1 MKTRILTLLVLI
13 AITVVSCQ
21 KDEKQILPQDV
32 SFGIDQVDQTGL
44 KADTILCPTDEQGNL
59 LSPTVAEIEVKDLGG
74 ALIGTFYPEI
84 FVLNNKLYTQAIK
97 LVPGSYKVTKFV
109 LWTKNPVDFPP
120 PDAKIVM
127 ATPNLGAA
135 FAEYINPLY
144 LLDYEFTVDAFA
156 KKEIKIEVLCFEPA
170 KYTEF
175 GFFWFQVDEIVIREK
190 CFFGDL
196 CVKNPDEYTG
206 SNYALQPSGLQIDM
220 PAIFKIHA
228 YKGSVAPAN
237 ELPNSPFSN
246 NVAPSYGVGAPV
258 CVKWPDRIRVPNEEF
273 IFELWIYVAVGGGFD
288 WVLFHTWTFV
298 DDALL
303 TAGGADGVV
312 DFVLGNCNYT
322 STDLQL
328 APYMNLPQT
337 ASINIQHNANG
348 TPWYWDLTI
357 NSVAP
362 AGTYDIPSSGF
373 MAGWCGDADEV
384 IGTGSHTFSVYSSL
398 VPASWPTGMPA
409 YITAAKLNSVNWL
422 FNNLGSY
429 GIIISGMYIDP
440 LDNLSVSEGHA
451 MQNAI
456 WRIINGN
463 AGPTFFNEPPGLSS
477 LAMATA
483 ALPNTTFTPLPGG
496 WASIILVPHVNGVP
510 DATKAQLIMTVVDP

>member
-1 MKTRILTLLVLI
+1 MCNLNFKKMKTRILSLI
-13 AITVVSCQ
+13 VILAIAVVSCQ

-59 LSPTVAEIEVKDLGG
+59 LVPTVAEIEVKDLGDN
-74 ALIGTFYPEI
+74 LIGVFYPEL
-84 FVLNNKLYTQAIK
+84 FVLNDKLYTQAIK
-97 LVPGSYKVTKFV
+97 LLPGSYKITKFV
-109 LWTKNPVDFPP
+109 LWTKNPIDFPP

-175 GFFWFQVDEIVIREK
+175 GFFWFQIDEIVIREK

-237 ELPNSPFSN
+237 ELPNSPFTN
-246 NVAPSYGVGAPV
+246 NVAPDYGVGAPV
-258 CVKWPDRIRVPNEEF
+258 CVKWPDRIRIPNEEF

-288 WVLFHTWTFV
+288 WVHFHTWTFV

-303 TAGGADGVV
+303 AAGGADGVV
-312 DFVLGNCNYT
+312 DFVLGNCNYS

-328 APYMNLPQT
+328 APYMNLPAT
-337 ASINIQHNANG
+337 AQVTIASGTTAYMDLNIVAANPG
-348 TPWYWDLTI
+348 DLPTGLQ
-357 NSVAP
+357 S
-362 AGTYDIPSSGF
+362 
-373 MAGWCGDADEV
+373 GWCGDGLT
-384 IGTGSHTFSVYSSL
+384 IIQLGTHTMYIYSSL
-398 VPASWPTGMPA
+398 YPASWPAGMPFSA
-409 YITAAKLNSVNWL
+409 QTINKINWL
-422 FNNLGSY
+422 FNNLGTFGFPQITGY
-429 GIIISGMYIDP
+429 TIPYDGP
-440 LDNLSVSEGHA
+440 LTQEQGEILQD
-451 MQNAI
+451 AI
-456 WRIINGN
+456 WLLVHGNDPDVAFTLENII
-463 AGPTFFNEPPGLSS
+463 LSGQ
-477 LAMATA
+477 MATA
-483 ALPNTTFTPLPGG
+483 AAGQGNFSPLPGG
-496 WASIILVPHVNGVP
+496 WAAILMIKDNQPSQW
-510 DATKAQLIMTVVDP
+510 QLILTVVDP